1 MKMMRGWMVL
11 GAVLTSVVAVR
22 ASDLVVVREGATKD
36 GVNLAGLA
44 ASGPQGR
51 LFVQTLQGDLER
63 SGWFKVVPTGTI
75 RITGAA
81 TDNAGGMA
89 VACQVLG
96 PARGFKWSR
105 ASTKPTAGDVRR
117 EAHLLADEIVKQL
130 KGVPGMA
137 ASRMVFVNRRGSDQA
152 DLYICDADGQS
163 VFQVTR
169 DNVAC
174 VGPKWDRDNRN
185 VYYTS
190 YLRGHPTVFRIPVD
204 GGKRQPLAN
213 FTGLNTG
220 AEVSPDRA
228 SVAIVLSVHGNPE
241 IYTISLGG
249 GSVTRLTQT
258 PHAAEASPAWSP
270 DGKQIVYVSDASGR
284 PNLYVV
290 DVATRRSRRLTYK
303 GTENVNPDWGTDGRI
318 CYASRRAGYQIAVM
332 DPVVGESAEPL
343 TSGADHEDPSWAPDA
358 RHIVCSRS
366 EGNGQSTLCVLDTMG
381 DPPVRLLNV
390 SGNWMSPDWS
400 DR

>member
-1 MKMMRGWMVL
+1 MAIIGIMV
-11 GAVLTSVVAVR
+11 AIAANAR
-22 ASDLVVVREGATKD
+22 AADLVVGKAGADKD
-36 GVNLAGLA
+36 GISLAGLTA
-44 ASGPQGR
+44 GGAQGR
-51 LFVQTLQGDLER
+51 LFLQTLQGDLER
-63 SGWFKVVPTGTI
+63 SGWFKVVPTGAI
-75 RITGAA
+75 RVTGAA
-81 TDNAGGMA
+81 TDSAAGVA
-89 VACQVLG
+89 VACQVTAAG
-96 PARGFKWSR
+96 RSGFKWARS
-105 ASTKPTAGDVRR
+105 SSKPAAVDVRR

-130 KGVPGMA
+130 KGVRGMA
-137 ASRMVFVNRRGSDQA
+137 SSRIVFVNRRGSDQA
-152 DLYICDADGQS
+152 DLYACDADGQS
-163 VFQVTR
+163 VVQVTH

-190 YLRGHPTVFRIPVD
+190 YLRGHPTVFRVPVD
-204 GGKRQPLAN
+204 GGVRQPLAD

-220 AEVSPDRA
+220 AEVSPDRTR
-228 SVAIVLSVHGNPE
+228 VAIVLSVHGNPE
-241 IYTISLGG
+241 IYTITLAG

-270 DGKQIVYVSDASGR
+270 DGSQIVYVSDASGK

-290 DVATRRSRRLTYK
+290 DVATRRSRRLTYR
-303 GTENVNPDWGTDGRI
+303 GSENVNPDWGSDGRI

-332 DPVVGESAEPL
+332 DPAVGESAETL
-343 TSGADHEDPSWAPDA
+343 TSGPDYEDPAWAPDA

-366 EGNGQSTLCVLDTMG
+366 EGNGRSTLCVLDTMG
-381 DPPVRLLNV
+381 DPPVRLLSI

>member
-1 MKMMRGWMVL
+1 MKMFFWILYGVML
-11 GAVLTSVVAVR
+11 AGAMEIQA
-22 ASDLVVVREGATKD
+22 ADLVINKPGATKD
-36 GVNLAGLA
+36 AVSLA
-44 ASGPQGR
+44 ALVATGPQGR

-63 SGWFKVVPTGTI
+63 SGWFKIAPTGTI
-75 RITGAA
+75 RITGTV
-81 TDNAGGMA
+81 TDNAGGVA
-89 VACQVLG
+89 VACQIAWTG
-96 PARGFKWSR
+96 RGFKWSR
-105 ASTKPTAGDVRR
+105 ASSKSVAADIRR

-130 KGVPGMA
+130 KGVQGMA
-137 ASRMVFVNRRGSDQA
+137 ASRIVFVNRRGSDSA
-152 DLYICDADGQS
+152 DLYTCDADGQS
-163 VFQVTR
+163 VFQITR
-169 DNVAC
+169 DNAAC

-190 YLRGHPTVFRIPVD
+190 FLRGHPTVFRLPVD
-204 GGKRQPLAN
+204 GGVRQPLAD

-220 AEVSPDRA
+220 AEVSPDRTR
-228 SVAIVLSVHGNPE
+228 VAIVLSVHGNPE
-241 IYTISLGG
+241 IYTITLGG

-270 DGKQIVYVSDASGR
+270 DGSQIVYVSDASGK

-290 DVATRRSRRLTYK
+290 DVATRRSRRLTYR
-303 GTENVNPDWGTDGRI
+303 GTENVNPDWGSDGRI

-332 DPVVGESAEPL
+332 DPTVGESAETL
-343 TSGADHEDPSWAPDA
+343 TTGPDYEDPAWAPDS

-381 DPPVRLLNV
+381 DSPVRLLNI